1 MMNWLEI
8 AKAALLG
15 LVQGV
20 TEWLPVSSTGH
31 MILLDEL
38 MHLNVSA
45 TFMNMFL
52 VVVQL
57 GSILAVIV
65 LYFNRLNPFA
75 LSKSKRERKE
85 TIELWLKVFVASVP
99 AGIIGLLFN
108 DWVEAK
114 LSGYLTVAIM
124 LIVYGVL
131 FIVLERR
138 NKSRQA
144 KIRKMDHF
152 GYGTAAL
159 MGIFQVLALV
169 PGTSRSG
176 ATILGGMLLGASR
189 TIAAEFSFFM
199 AIPVMLGASALRI
212 LKFGFLLTQTEWAI
226 LAVGTIVAF
235 VVSLLA
241 IRFLMRYI
249 QKNDFA
255 VFGWYRIVLGIAVLV
270 YFGLLA

>member
-1 MMNWLEI
+1 MNWLEVG
-8 AKAALLG
+8 KAALLG
-15 LVQGV
+15 LVQGI

-38 MHLNVSA
+38 MHLDVSA
-45 TFMNMFL
+45 AFMNMFL
-52 VVVQL
+52 VVIQL

-85 TIELWLKVFVASVP
+85 TIDLWLKVLVASVP
-99 AGIIGLLFN
+99 AGIIGFLFN

-124 LIVYGVL
+124 LILYGIL
-131 FIVLERR
+131 FILIERR

-159 MGIFQVLALV
+159 MGVFQVLALI

-226 LAVGTIVAF
+226 LAVGMIVAF
-235 VVSLLA
+235 VVSLWA

-249 QKNDFA
+249 QKHDFS
-255 VFGWYRIVLGIAVLV
+255 VFGWYRIILGIAVLV
-270 YFGLLA
+270 YFRILA

>member
-212 LKFGFLLTQTEWAI
+212 LKFGFVLTQTEWAI